1 MTKSAKIKEKEKEKA
16 KETSYKEKPKIH
28 DKPAAK
34 VDVPKKEEQEITE
47 TNDAESSEDAQK
59 EATSEQK
66 DKAPEMS
73 PEQKKEQE
81 KRFKIAQKFTKNL
94 IDKFKRSVKSVIVYG
109 STATGKH
116 NKHSDIDIF
125 VIMDDTKIEQEIPQ
139 EVKDRIWNEML
150 KIAKETDDNITLQ
163 AFMFITE
170 FWENLR
176 TAEPVLIAIL
186 RSGVPVF
193 DVGVFM
199 PAKRMLQRGKI
210 PTTQEAVQKKISAAP
225 QFVEYA
231 ESRVK
236 SAGHYLEQAMAT
248 AGNAALMYIGRMPQN
263 KEDVPG
269 CLEESFVRE
278 NLLEERY
285 VKDAESIRK
294 FAKEVEHRSGKE
306 LEGIGQE
313 VDKHLKMTDAFV
325 KRMMALIKELE
336 QRRKSN
342 VLMKTYKTFLKA
354 NVGALKYIGIKPPE
368 SLKDLPQVM
377 QNNFPELKDTY
388 NELFSNLTKN
398 LTLVKQGKAEAIP
411 ERDIYQ
417 LREQTKTF
425 VINLGKKLKELKDK
439 GEFKIDDDDG
449 NEDHPTLNPPHGK
462 DEKETD

>member
-1 MTKSAKIKEKEKEKA
+1 MTKKTKDIPSAENIKKIP
-16 KETSYKEKPKIH
+16 KPT
-28 DKPAAK
+28 
-34 VDVPKKEEQEITE
+34 KK
-47 TNDAESSEDAQK
+47 
-59 EATSEQK
+59 ATSQPPSPGQK
-66 DKAPEMS
+66 PGSAPQMS

-81 KRFKIAQKFTKNL
+81 KRFKIAHKFTKKL
-94 IDKFKRSVKSVIVYG
+94 IEKFKRSVKAVIVYG

-116 NKHSDIDIF
+116 KKTSDIDIF

-150 KIAKETDDNITLQ
+150 KIAKDTDKNITLQ

-193 DVGVFM
+193 DVGIFM

-225 QFVEYA
+225 QFVDYA

-269 CLEESFVRE
+269 ALDESFVKE
-278 NLLEERY
+278 KLLEDRY
-285 VKDAESIRK
+285 VQDAENIRK
-294 FAKEVEHRSGKE
+294 FAKEIEHKKGKD
-306 LEGIGQE
+306 LEGIGAE
-313 VDKHLKMTDAFV
+313 VDKHLKTTNEFV
-325 KRMMALIKELE
+325 KRMQDLIKELE

-354 NVGALKYIGIKPPE
+354 NVGALKYIGVKPPE
-368 SLKDLPQVM
+368 SLNNLPLVM
-377 QNNFPELKDTY
+377 QNHFPELKDQYTD
-388 NELFSNLTKN
+388 LFTTLTKN
-398 LTLVKQGKAEAIP
+398 LTLIKKGKAKAIP

-425 VINLGKKLKELKDK
+425 VIQLGKKLKDLKDK
-439 GEFKIDDDDG
+439 GEITPPKDMSAG
-449 NEDHPTLNPPHGK
+449 NHPTLNPPEDQK
-462 DEKETD
+462 KKS

>member
-1 MTKSAKIKEKEKEKA
+1 MTKKTKDIQGAENIKKIPKPTKKA
-16 KETSYKEKPKIH
+16 ASQP
-28 DKPAAK
+28 PA
-34 VDVPKKEEQEITE
+34 T
-47 TNDAESSEDAQK
+47 
-59 EATSEQK
+59 EQK
-66 DKAPEMS
+66 KGSAPQMS

-81 KRFKIAQKFTKNL
+81 KRFKIAHKFTKKL
-94 IDKFKRSVKSVIVYG
+94 IEKFKRSVKAVVVYG

-116 NKHSDIDIF
+116 KKTSDIDIF

-150 KIAKETDDNITLQ
+150 KIAKDTDKNITLQ

-193 DVGVFM
+193 DVGIFM

-225 QFVEYA
+225 QFVDYA

-263 KEDVPG
+263 KEEVPG
-269 CLEESFVRE
+269 ALDESFVKE
-278 NLLEERY
+278 KLLEDRY
-285 VKDAESIRK
+285 VQDAESIRR
-294 FAKEVEHRSGKE
+294 FAKEIEHKKGKD
-306 LEGIGQE
+306 LEGIGAE
-313 VDKHLKMTDAFV
+313 VDKYLKMTNVFV
-325 KRMMALIKELE
+325 KRMQDLIKELE

-354 NVGALKYIGIKPPE
+354 NVGALKYIGVKPPE
-368 SLKDLPQVM
+368 SLNDLPQIM
-377 QNNFPELKDTY
+377 QNNFPEQKDQYTD
-388 NELFSNLTKN
+388 LFTTLTKN
-398 LTLVKQGKAEAIP
+398 LTLIKKGKAKAIP

-425 VINLGKKLKELKDK
+425 VIQLGKKLKYLKDK
-439 GEFKIDDDDG
+439 GEITPPKDLSTG
-449 NEDHPTLNPPHGK
+449 NHPTLSPPK
-462 DEKETD
+462 DQKKKS

>member
-1 MTKSAKIKEKEKEKA
+1 MTKTPKIKEKENTKGTA
-16 KETSYKEKPKIH
+16 YKEKPKVH
-28 DKPAAK
+28 DKPAEK
-34 VDVPKKEEQEITE
+34 VDAPKKEEQEVAE
-47 TNDAESSEDAQK
+47 TNDIESTENAQK
-59 EATSEQK
+59 EAAGEQSK
-66 DKAPEMS
+66 DKASEMS

-150 KIAKETDDNITLQ
+150 KLAKETDDNITLQ

-325 KRMMALIKELE
+325 KRMVALIKELE

-449 NEDHPTLNPPHGK
+449 NDDQSALNPPQGK
-462 DEKETD
+462 DDTKL

>member
-1 MTKSAKIKEKEKEKA
+1 MTKKTENKKETTKIKKIP
-16 KETSYKEKPKIH
+16 KPTKIQDQKQSPKTE
-28 DKPAAK
+28 DKSK
-34 VDVPKKEEQEITE
+34 G
-47 TNDAESSEDAQK
+47 S
-59 EATSEQK
+59 
-66 DKAPEMS
+66 APQMS

-81 KRFKIAQKFTKNL
+81 KRFKIAQTFTKKL
-94 IDKFKRSVKSVIVYG
+94 IEKFKRSVKSVIVYG

-116 NKHSDIDIF
+116 KKTSDIDIF

-150 KIAKETDDNITLQ
+150 KIAKDTDKNITLQ
-163 AFMFITE
+163 AFMFMTE

-193 DVGVFM
+193 DVGIFM

-225 QFVEYA
+225 QFIEYA

-263 KEDVPG
+263 KEDVPKA
-269 CLEESFVRE
+269 LDESFVKE

-285 VKDAESIRK
+285 VTDAQSIRT
-294 FAKEVEHRSGKE
+294 FAKEIEHKKGKE
-306 LEGIGQE
+306 LKGIGHE
-313 VDKHLKMTDAFV
+313 IDKYLSMTNVFV
-325 KRMMALIKELE
+325 KRMHDLIKELE

-342 VLMKTYKTFLKA
+342 ILMKTYKTFLKA
-354 NVGALKYIGIKPPE
+354 NVGALKYKGIKPPE
-368 SLKDLPQVM
+368 SLKNLPQVM
-377 QNNFPELKDTY
+377 QNNFPDLKEPYT
-388 NELFSNLTKN
+388 ELFTSLTKN
-398 LTLVKQGKAEAIP
+398 LAMIKKDKAEAIP
-411 ERDIYQ
+411 ERDIYH

-425 VINLGKKLKELKDK
+425 VIQLGKILKEMKDK
-439 GEFKIDDDDG
+439 GEITIP
-449 NEDHPTLNPPHGK
+449 EDRNTSEHPTLNPPK
-462 DEKETD
+462 KKQNKKL

>member
-1 MTKSAKIKEKEKEKA
+1 MTKKA
-16 KETSYKEKPKIH
+16 K
-28 DKPAAK
+28 
-34 VDVPKKEEQEITE
+34 DVPSGENIKKIPKPTKKAGKQAQPKEEQ
-47 TNDAESSEDAQK
+47 K
-59 EATSEQK
+59 K
-66 DKAPEMS
+66 GAPSQMS

-81 KRFKIAQKFTKNL
+81 KRFKIAQKFTKS
-94 IDKFKRSVKSVIVYG
+94 IIEKFKRSVKAVIVYG

-116 NKHSDIDIF
+116 KKTSDIDIF

-150 KIAKETDDNITLQ
+150 KIAKDTDKNITLQ

-193 DVGVFM
+193 DVGIFM

-225 QFVEYA
+225 QFVDYA

-236 SAGHYLEQAMAT
+236 STGHYLEQAMAT

-269 CLEESFVRE
+269 ALDESFVKE
-278 NLLEERY
+278 NLLEDRY
-285 VKDAESIRK
+285 VKDAETIRK
-294 FAKEVEHRSGKE
+294 FAKDIEHKTGND

-313 VDKHLKMTDAFV
+313 ADKYIKLTKGFV
-325 KRMMALIKELE
+325 KRMHSLIGELE

-342 VLMKTYKTFLKA
+342 ILMKTYKTFLKA
-354 NVGALKYIGIKPPE
+354 NVGALKYIGVKPPE
-368 SLKDLPQVM
+368 SLKDLPLIM
-377 QNNFPELKDTY
+377 QNKFPDLKDAYTD
-388 NELFSNLTKN
+388 LFTNLTKN
-398 LTLVKQGKAEAIP
+398 LSLIKKGKAKAVP

-425 VINLGKKLKELKDK
+425 VIQLGKKLKELKDK
-439 GEFKIDDDDG
+439 GEITPPKDMGADG
-449 NEDHPTLNPPHGK
+449 HPTLNPPEDPK
-462 DEKETD
+462 KKS

>member
-1 MTKSAKIKEKEKEKA
+1 MTNKTKDTPTPENIKKIP
-16 KETSYKEKPKIH
+16 KPT
-28 DKPAAK
+28 
-34 VDVPKKEEQEITE
+34 KK
-47 TNDAESSEDAQK
+47 
-59 EATSEQK
+59 ATSQPPTPEQK
-66 DKAPEMS
+66 KGSAPQMS

-81 KRFKIAQKFTKNL
+81 KRFKIAHKFTKKL
-94 IDKFKRSVKSVIVYG
+94 IEKFKRSVKAVVVYG
-109 STATGKH
+109 STATGKQ
-116 NKHSDIDIF
+116 KKTSDIDIF

-150 KIAKETDDNITLQ
+150 KIAKDTDKNITLQ

-193 DVGVFM
+193 DVGIFM

-225 QFVEYA
+225 QFVDYA

-269 CLEESFVRE
+269 ALDESFVKE
-278 NLLEERY
+278 KLLEDRY
-285 VKDAESIRK
+285 VQDAENIRK
-294 FAKEVEHRSGKE
+294 FAKEIEHKKGKD
-306 LEGIGQE
+306 LEGIGSE
-313 VDKHLKMTDAFV
+313 VDKHLKMTNEFV
-325 KRMMALIKELE
+325 KRMQDLIKELE

-354 NVGALKYIGIKPPE
+354 NVGALKYIGVKPPE
-368 SLKDLPQVM
+368 SLNDLPQIM
-377 QNNFPELKDTY
+377 QNNFPELKDQYT
-388 NELFSNLTKN
+388 ELFTTLTKN
-398 LTLVKQGKAEAIP
+398 LTLIKKGKAKAIP

-425 VINLGKKLKELKDK
+425 VIQLGKKLKDLKDK
-439 GEFKIDDDDG
+439 GEITPPKDISAG
-449 NEDHPTLNPPHGK
+449 NHPTLSPPK
-462 DEKETD
+462 DQKKKS

>member
-1 MTKSAKIKEKEKEKA
+1 MTNKTKDTPTPENIKKIPKPTKKA
-16 KETSYKEKPKIH
+16 
-28 DKPAAK
+28 
-34 VDVPKKEEQEITE
+34 
-47 TNDAESSEDAQK
+47 
-59 EATSEQK
+59 ATPPPTPEQK
-66 DKAPEMS
+66 KGSAPQMS

-81 KRFKIAQKFTKNL
+81 KRFKIAHKFTKKL
-94 IDKFKRSVKSVIVYG
+94 IEKFKRSVKAVVVYG

-116 NKHSDIDIF
+116 KKTSDIDIF

-150 KIAKETDDNITLQ
+150 KIAKDTDKNITLQ

-193 DVGVFM
+193 DVGIFM

-225 QFVEYA
+225 QFVDYA

-269 CLEESFVRE
+269 ALDESFVKE
-278 NLLEERY
+278 KLLEDRY
-285 VKDAESIRK
+285 VLDAENIRK
-294 FAKEVEHRSGKE
+294 FAKEIEHKKGKDM
-306 LEGIGQE
+306 EGIGAE
-313 VDKHLKMTDAFV
+313 VDKHLKMTNEFV
-325 KRMMALIKELE
+325 KRMQDLIKELE

-368 SLKDLPQVM
+368 SLNDLPQIM
-377 QNNFPELKDTY
+377 QNNFPELKDQYTD
-388 NELFSNLTKN
+388 LFTTLTKN
-398 LTLVKQGKAEAIP
+398 LTLIKKGKAKAIP

-425 VINLGKKLKELKDK
+425 VIQLGKKLKDLKDK
-439 GEFKIDDDDG
+439 GEITPPKDTSSG
-449 NEDHPTLNPPHGK
+449 DHPTLNPPK
-462 DEKETD
+462 DTKKKS

>member
-1 MTKSAKIKEKEKEKA
+1 MTDKIKD
-16 KETSYKEKPKIH
+16 TSG
-28 DKPAAK
+28 
-34 VDVPKKEEQEITE
+34 
-47 TNDAESSEDAQK
+47 AESIKKIPKPTKKSNSKPQ
-59 EATSEQK
+59 ATEQK
-66 DKAPEMS
+66 KGAAPQLS

-81 KRFKIAQKFTKNL
+81 KRFKIAHKFTKKL
-94 IDKFKRSVKSVIVYG
+94 IEKFKRSVKAVIVYG
-109 STATGKH
+109 STATGKQ
-116 NKHSDIDIF
+116 KKTSDIDIF

-150 KIAKETDDNITLQ
+150 KIAKDTDKNITLQ

-193 DVGVFM
+193 DVGIFM

-225 QFVEYA
+225 QFVDYA

-269 CLEESFVRE
+269 ALDESFVKE
-278 NLLEERY
+278 KLLEDRY
-285 VKDAESIRK
+285 VQDAENIRK
-294 FAKEVEHRSGKE
+294 FAKDIEHKKGKD
-306 LEGIGQE
+306 LEGIGSE
-313 VDKHLKMTDAFV
+313 VDKHLKMTNQFV
-325 KRMMALIKELE
+325 KRMHDLIKELE

-354 NVGALKYIGIKPPE
+354 NVGALKYIGVKPPE
-368 SLKDLPQVM
+368 SLNDLPLIM
-377 QNNFPELKDTY
+377 QNKFPELKDQYT
-388 NELFSNLTKN
+388 ELFTTLTKN
-398 LTLVKQGKAEAIP
+398 LTLIKNGKAKAIP

-417 LREQTKTF
+417 LREQTKSF
-425 VINLGKKLKELKDK
+425 VIQLGKKLKDLKDK
-439 GEFKIDDDDG
+439 GEITPPKDQDTG
-449 NEDHPTLNPPHGK
+449 NHPTLNPPK
-462 DEKETD
+462 SQKKKP